1 MSEWEIIWQSRDIF
15 LKGLGNTALLFAL
28 SFSGA
33 FLIGCMANYFLDR
46 GLWVRQAC
54 RLYMSV
60 MRMVPFLV
68 LVYLIYYGLPQYG
81 IRIDA
86 WTAGAIALALYH
98 GAYFAEILRGNR
110 LTLPLGQVESAK
122 AHGFRPLPMYLHIV
136 LPQLL
141 FRSRPLIGNQM
152 VYAMKDTS
160 FLSII
165 TVQELTAAANTV
177 QSSYFIPTKAFIVSI
192 AFYIILSMLMDLGLR
207 RAGTQG
213 VQRGF
218 EHA

>member
-1 MSEWEIIWQSRDIF
+1 MI
-15 LKGLGNTALLFAL
+15 L
-28 SFSGA
+28 
-33 FLIGCMANYFLDR
+33 
-46 GLWVRQAC
+46 RQVC

-81 IRIDA
+81 IRLDA
-86 WTAGAIALALYH
+86 WTAGAISLAVYH
-98 GAYFAEILRGNR
+98 GAYFAEILRGSR
-110 LTLPLGQVESAK
+110 LTLPTGQIESAK
-122 AHGFRPLPMYLHIV
+122 AHGFRPWPMYLHVI

-141 FRSRPLIGNQM
+141 YRSRPLIGNQM
-152 VYAMKDTS
+152 IYALKDTS

-177 QSSYFIPTKAFIVSI
+177 QSSYFIPTKAFVITI
-192 AFYIILSMLMDLGLR
+192 AFYIVLSVIMDVYLR
-207 RAGTQG
+207 RVGARGE
-213 VQRGF
+213 QRGF